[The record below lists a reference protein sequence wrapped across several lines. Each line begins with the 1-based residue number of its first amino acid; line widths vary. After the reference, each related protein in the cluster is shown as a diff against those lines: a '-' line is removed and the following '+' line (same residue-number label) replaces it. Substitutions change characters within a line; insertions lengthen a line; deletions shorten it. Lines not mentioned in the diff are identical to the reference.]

1 MTDTRG
7 TFVKMFLL
15 CMSVHFLPALSRC
28 ADADLPGKA
37 SLADRR
43 AKYDAIKA
51 RQQAQLAALDEAAA
65 RSRRQPEMDEMYLE
79 AKQRSMVRIFG
90 FFVRKYSQQVQALP
104 DSLLCGHSCVVQN
117 EISRFSKL

>member
-1 MTDTRG
+1 
-7 TFVKMFLL
+7 MFLL
-15 CMSVHFLPALSRC
+15 CMSFHFLPALSCC

-90 FFVRKYSQQVQALP
+90 CFVRNIHSKCKPCLILFFVGTAVVSRMRSA
-104 DSLLCGHSCVVQN
+104 DSAN
-117 EISRFSKL
+117 FEINW